1 MSTTHS
7 KSAGGRIA
15 RTLGR
20 TLLALLALEAIMV
33 VVFRSKWRPAIDAV
47 RHFNKAV
54 INPAMM
60 RMAGSKNWYASVVHH
75 VGRTSGKPYA
85 TPVVITAVGDRLYIP
100 LPYGI
105 HVDWCDNVLAAGG
118 CTVEHHGDHVETTA
132 PAIVPFEEAAPL
144 ISPTSRRSFRLYGVD
159 SFLRLEVS
167 RGEATGQAPMPPSGI
182 GAEESAWKSP
192 IKLPSESRK

>member
-1 MSTTHS
+1 MSTTHP
-7 KSAGGRIA
+7 KSAGRIA

-20 TLLALLALEAIMV
+20 ILLALLALEAIMV
-33 VVFRSKWRPAIDAV
+33 VVFRSKWPPAIDAV

-85 TPVVITAVGDRLYIP
+85 TPVVITTVGDRLYIP

-118 CTVEHHGDHVETTA
+118 CTVEHQGDHVETTA

-167 RGEATGQAPMPPSGI
+167 HR
-182 GAEESAWKSP
+182 
-192 IKLPSESRK
+192 